1 MEQPVEKSIY
11 YAVIATTTLRSMTSE
26 MQQRFASLSDRM
38 YALASEQDGFRRD
51 AVRNEELGISVSY
64 WRSLEA
70 IEAWRNDA
78 RHMAIKALGRKDFYS
93 TWQIRICRVESEYGN
108 NVPVSDRVG
117 ATD

>member
-38 YALASEQDGFRRD
+38 YALASEQDGFLSRD
-51 AVRNEELGISVSY
+51 AVRNEELGISV
-64 WRSLEA
+64 
-70 IEAWRNDA
+70 IEAWRNGA

>member
-1 MEQPVEKSIY
+1 
-11 YAVIATTTLRSMTSE
+11 
-26 MQQRFASLSDRM
+26 M
-38 YALASEQDGFRRD
+38 YALASEQDGFLSRD
-51 AVRNEELGISVSY
+51 AVRNEELGISV
-64 WRSLEA
+64 